1 MTTAPGARAPS
12 PATGRSWAVW
22 GVAVAAYAVAVFH
35 RTSLAVAAEDATTRF
50 GVNASVLSLFA
61 VVQLLT
67 YAGMQIPVGVLV
79 DRFGPRLMIAGGATV
94 MASGQVALALVDTPL
109 GVIGARILVGG
120 GDAMT
125 FISVLRLVPA
135 WFPTRQVPLVTQ
147 LTGLLGQV
155 GQIGSTIPLVALLHG
170 VGWRWSYLGAGAM
183 GVLVAVLVL
192 VAVRDRPPGAPERG
206 PHVSW
211 RQAVRDLGSSF
222 SQPGTRLGM
231 WSHFATQF
239 SGMVFALLWGYP
251 FMTLGLGYS
260 ARQAGWLMTLMV
272 LAATIIGPVLGA
284 LTARYPLRRSNLI
297 FGVLILTIVVW
308 TAVLL
313 WPGAAPLPMI
323 VVLVLTLAAYGPA
336 SAVGFDFART
346 FNPGTRLGAAT
357 GIVNMGGFTASLVTI
372 FVIGV
377 VLDLRAP
384 TGDYTV
390 TDFKVAFCFQYV
402 VWAFGLLSLRRTRR
416 LARAELRAQ
425 GTFIDPLPRAIA
437 RHWHDRR
444 DR

>member
-1 MTTAPGARAPS
+1 
-12 PATGRSWAVW
+12 
-22 GVAVAAYAVAVFH
+22 VAVAAYAVAVFQ
-35 RTSLAVAAEDATTRF
+35 RTSLAVAAEDATSRF

-79 DRFGPRLMIAGGATV
+79 DRFGPRLMIAGGAAV
-94 MASGQVALALVDTPL
+94 MAAGQTALALVDTPL

-135 WFPTRQVPLVTQ
+135 WFPSRQVPLVTQ

-155 GQIGSTIPLVALLHG
+155 GQIGSTIPLVALLNG
-170 VGWRWSYLGAGAM
+170 VGWQSSYLGAGAM
-183 GVLVAVLVL
+183 GVLVSILVL
-192 VAVRDRPPGAPERG
+192 VAVRDRPPGAPPR
-206 PHVSW
+206 PLHPSW
-211 RQAVRDLGSSF
+211 RQALRDLRSSF
-222 SQPGTRLGM
+222 AQPGTRLGM

-260 ARQAGWLMTLMV
+260 AAEAGWLMTLMV
-272 LAATIIGPVLGA
+272 LAATVIGPVLGA

-297 FGVLILTIVVW
+297 FGVLILTIAVW
-308 TAVLL
+308 TMVLL
-313 WPGAAPLPMI
+313 WPGAAPLPVI

-346 FNPGTRLGAAT
+346 FNPSTRLGAAT

-377 VLDLRAP
+377 VLDLLAP
-384 TGDYTV
+384 TGDYSV
-390 TDFKVAFCFQYV
+390 TDFKIAFCFQYV
-402 VWAFGLLSLRRTRR
+402 VWGFGLLSLRRTRR

-425 GTFIDPLPRAIA
+425 GTIIDPLPQAIA

-444 DR
+444 DQ

>member
-1 MTTAPGARAPS
+1 MTTTGGGWASS

-79 DRFGPRLMIAGGATV
+79 DRLGPRLMIAGGATV
-94 MASGQVALALVDTPL
+94 MAGGQVALALVDTPL

-155 GQIGSTIPLVALLHG
+155 GQIGSTIPLVALLNG
-170 VGWRWSYLGAGAM
+170 VGWQWSYLGAGAM

-192 VAVRDRPPGAPERG
+192 VAVRDRPPGAPDR
-206 PHVSW
+206 PPPASW
-211 RQAVRDLGSSF
+211 RQALHDLGSSF
-222 SQPGTRLGM
+222 RHPGTRLGM

-260 ARQAGWLMTLMV
+260 AARAGWLMTLMV

-297 FGVLILTIVVW
+297 FGVLVLTIVVW
-308 TAVLL
+308 TVVLV
-313 WPGAAPLPMI
+313 WPGAAPLPVV

-346 FNPGTRLGAAT
+346 FNPATRLGAAT

-384 TGDYTV
+384 TGDYSV

-402 VWAFGLLSLRRTRR
+402 FWAFGLVSLRRTRR
-416 LARAELRAQ
+416 LARAGLRAQ
-425 GTFIDPLPRAIA
+425 GTVIDPLPRAIA
-437 RHWHDRR
+437 RHWHDRH
-444 DR
+444 DQ

>member
-1 MTTAPGARAPS
+1 MTAAGLPAGLA
-12 PATGRSWAVW
+12 PATPRSWAVW

-35 RTSLAVAAEDATTRF
+35 RTSLAVAAEDATERF

-79 DRFGPRLMIAGGATV
+79 DRFGPRLMIAAGALV
-94 MASGQVALALVDTPL
+94 MASGQVSLALVDTPA
-109 GVIGARILVGG
+109 GVICARILVGG

-147 LTGLLGQV
+147 LTGLLGQI
-155 GQIGSTIPLVALLHG
+155 GQIGSTIPLVALLNG

-183 GVLVAVLVL
+183 GVLVGILVL
-192 VAVRDRPPGAPERG
+192 VAVRDRPPGAPDR
-206 PHVSW
+206 PPPASW
-211 RQAVRDLGSSF
+211 RQALRDLGSSF
-222 SQPGTRLGM
+222 RHPGTRLGM

-251 FMTLGLGYS
+251 FMTLGLGYT
-260 ARQAGWLMTLMV
+260 AGQAGWLMTLMV

-308 TAVLL
+308 TVVLV
-313 WPGAAPLPMI
+313 WPGAAPLPLV

-346 FNPGTRLGAAT
+346 FNPATRLGAAT
-357 GIVNMGGFTASLVTI
+357 GIVNMGGFTASLITI

-390 TDFKVAFCFQYV
+390 DDFKVAFCFQYV

-416 LARAELRAQ
+416 LARAGLRAE
-425 GTFIDPLPRAIA
+425 GTVIDPLPRAIA

-444 DR
+444 EP